1 MRCFLLQSCLL
12 MTQYMQFKTIT
23 QKKVLHFSVVVT
35 FFLRQNE
42 IKQRQPSYFNKR
54 LVQYM
59 CLGVS

>member
-1 MRCFLLQSCLL
+1 
-12 MTQYMQFKTIT
+12 MTQYMQFKTIM

-42 IKQRQPSYFNKR
+42 IKQRQPSYRYFNKR

-59 CLGVS
+59 CLGVSWDL